1 MRSSSV
7 PLVSWRRP
15 LATTV
20 TAVTSITPIIS
31 ALAVTAVRPGWRI
44 ALRRASRPAEP
55 PMAAAGRPSSDAAAR
70 TRRDGRRSLRAPGSA
85 SRSAATGA
93 IFVAR
98 RAGRKP
104 AASVTSVPTSSA
116 TIAVRASNTVPASGS
131 WRSSAPNTAL
141 SPAARPKPAREA
153 DDRRAEPERERLDH
167 HRAEHLAARG
177 ADHAQHRE
185 LARAL
190 GDGDRERVE
199 DRERA
204 HEDRHAAEHEQHGL
218 DDPDELLQAVEREA
232 VLRRGGLDLGAGP
245 TAAATARRTS
255 APLVPGLPAT
265 RTES

>member
-1 MRSSSV
+1 MRAISGSIGDQPSCAVITCDAAMRSSSV

-55 PMAAAGRPSSDAAAR
+55 PTAAAGRPSSDAAAR
-70 TRRDGRRSLRAPGSA
+70 TMRDGRRSLRAAGSA

-116 TIAVRASNTVPASGS
+116 TIAVRASNTVPDSGS
-131 WRSSAPNTAL
+131 SRSSAL
-141 SPAARPKPAREA
+141 
-153 DDRRAEPERERLDH
+153 
-167 HRAEHLAARG
+167 EHGVEARG
-177 ADHAQHRE
+177 EAE
-185 LARAL
+185 ARA
-190 GDGDRERVE
+190 
-199 DRERA
+199 
-204 HEDRHAAEHEQHGL
+204 
-218 DDPDELLQAVEREA
+218 
-232 VLRRGGLDLGAGP
+232 RG
-245 TAAATARRTS
+245 R
-255 APLVPGLPAT
+255 
-265 RTES
+265 